1 MAGIC
6 RKLVTLQSKLSIS
19 IDMAVRNVQL
29 DITRGIA
36 IVLMIIGHCSLFG
49 GTTRYMIF
57 SFHMPL
63 FFIFSG
69 YFFRSKPIMEVVS
82 SGVERLVKPY
92 LIYAIVIEVLLK
104 LLNMKGII
112 TGMIEILYAHGGPK
126 HTLFFPTETYLGA
139 IWFLM
144 AIFWCK
150 IFYAGI
156 CKICKNYTYLS
167 VMTAFAISWLAIYV
181 GKYLLNM
188 PFGLLTGAS
197 GLAFYGFGS
206 ILRNVS
212 SIFLYITIPIWLVAV
227 LFHLT
232 NVDMVNFEYLFYPF
246 DFICA
251 IGGSLFVFL
260 ISGILA
266 TNNKTRFLATF
277 GVYSLEILCV
287 HFLVMR
293 ICDIMDCSSHS
304 LTFFIVNITIPFVL
318 PLAYYKLK
326 LGKIYG

>member
-57 SFHMPL
+57 SFH
-63 FFIFSG
+63 
-69 YFFRSKPIMEVVS
+69 
-82 SGVERLVKPY
+82 
-92 LIYAIVIEVLLK
+92 
-104 LLNMKGII
+104 
-112 TGMIEILYAHGGPK
+112 
-126 HTLFFPTETYLGA
+126 
-139 IWFLM
+139 
-144 AIFWCK
+144 
-150 IFYAGI
+150 
-156 CKICKNYTYLS
+156 
-167 VMTAFAISWLAIYV
+167 
-181 GKYLLNM
+181 
-188 PFGLLTGAS
+188 
-197 GLAFYGFGS
+197 
-206 ILRNVS
+206 
-212 SIFLYITIPIWLVAV
+212 
-227 LFHLT
+227 
-232 NVDMVNFEYLFYPF
+232 
-246 DFICA
+246 
-251 IGGSLFVFL
+251 L

-293 ICDIMDCSSHS
+293 VCDIMDCSSHS

>member
-1 MAGIC
+1 
-6 RKLVTLQSKLSIS
+6 
-19 IDMAVRNVQL
+19 MAVRNVQL

-49 GTTRYMIF
+49 DTVRYMIF

-69 YFFRSKPIMEVVS
+69 YFFRNKPIKVVVS
-82 SGVERLVKPY
+82 SGIERLVKPY
-92 LIYAIVIEVLLK
+92 LIYAIVMEVLLK
-104 LLNMKGII
+104 LLNMKGYI
-112 TGMIEILYAHGGPK
+112 TGLIEILFAHGGPK
-126 HTLFFPTETYLGA
+126 HTMIFPTETYLGA

-150 IFYAGI
+150 IFYAII
-156 CKICKNYTYLS
+156 CKICKNNIYLS
-167 VMTAFAISWLAIYV
+167 VMIAFAISWLAIYV

-188 PFGLLTGAS
+188 PFGILTGAS
-197 GLAFYGFGS
+197 GLAFYGVGP

-212 SIFLYITIPIWLVAV
+212 SKFLYITIPIWLVAV
-227 LFHLT
+227 LSHLT

-260 ISGILA
+260 ISGFFATKTRVRLLA
-266 TNNKTRFLATF
+266 TL

-293 ICDIMDCSSHS
+293 FCDIIDCSSHS
-304 LTFFIVNITIPFVL
+304 LSFFLANITIPIIL
-318 PLAYYKLK
+318 PLAYYKLR